1 MKISGID
8 EGFADI
14 IDYLDSKGFRPY
26 SSCDGVIDHHV
37 DKEKPTKAYIAF
49 LKSDRIIDVMAAL
62 LRDKLCFSV
71 NLSSSTNIHPYELY
85 GNMIEGNTYSVSFD
99 NLQGQITEYFK
110 KIVRGAADGKIIVT
124 DAERERLTQIDECLE
139 ETKDSELGFSVELNC
154 DYQPYTNKTGR
165 TNRLTI
171 TTKEGVGYNRNM
183 QELAQ
188 RISEKFGVSLKKAG
202 FEDNYEDTDEFV
214 VPQFDKCLL
223 EYCFKDEDLP
233 KALEIIKQAML
244 EEKSLET
251 MEIKEPDYDEY
262 DPLDY

>member
-8 EGFADI
+8 EGFVDI
-14 IDYLDSKGFRPY
+14 IDYLDRKGFRPY

-49 LKSDRIIDVMAAL
+49 LKSDRIIDVMLAL
-62 LRDKLCFSV
+62 LRDKSNFTIS
-71 NLSSSTNIHPYELY
+71 LSNSTYTYPYELPFLIVNIFNY
-85 GNMIEGNTYSVSFD
+85 D

-110 KIVRGAADGKIIVT
+110 KIVRGAADGKIVVT

-139 ETKDSELGFSVELNC
+139 ATKDSELGFSVELNC

-188 RISEKFGVSLKKAG
+188 RISEKFGVSLKMAG
-202 FEDNYEDTDEFV
+202 FADNYEDVDEFV

-223 EYCFKDEDLP
+223 EYNHRDRRFDN
-233 KALEIIKQAML
+233 
-244 EEKSLET
+244 EKRK
-251 MEIKEPDYDEY
+251 I
-262 DPLDY
+262 